1 MTSFIK
7 NFAIS
12 WKRSFQIYLNKKP
25 YNSENTVYY
34 LPSVEIETLTV
45 GAEIALGLHYFHL
58 KHFCLVVISSFA
70 ECVLI
75 VYFDLY
81 LNTPVKQK
89 GYYLVF

>member
-12 WKRSFQIYLNKKP
+12 WKKFSNLPKQETLILKIQY
-25 YNSENTVYY
+25 YY

-70 ECVLI
+70 VCVLI

-89 GYYLVF
+89 GYYVF

>member
-12 WKRSFQIYLNKKP
+12 WKKFSNLPKQKTLILKIQI
-25 YNSENTVYY
+25 Y

-89 GYYLVF
+89 GYLVF